1 MINDA
6 TNDIQDISQPVYLKT
21 LARIISVVLH
31 PLFIPTY
38 IFFWL
43 ATRFSFEFSGISTA
57 GMFFRKFSVF
67 WLTAFFPAFSVFL
80 LWRLKFIENIYLRQ
94 QKERI
99 VPYIITMIFYWW
111 MWYLSRNFTDQPIVL
126 RFFYLG
132 IFLSTIMGLSFN
144 NFVKIS
150 MHSMGMG
157 GALACVLLTCLTY
170 HSFLGL
176 DIMLVT
182 FLTGVVCTSRLII
195 NEHSTFEIYLGLLVG
210 ALCQAIAYWIVM

>member
-1 MINDA
+1 
-6 TNDIQDISQPVYLKT
+6 
-21 LARIISVVLH
+21 
-31 PLFIPTY
+31 
-38 IFFWL
+38 
-43 ATRFSFEFSGISTA
+43 
-57 GMFFRKFSVF
+57 
-67 WLTAFFPAFSVFL
+67 
-80 LWRLKFIENIYLRQ
+80 
-94 QKERI
+94 
-99 VPYIITMIFYWW
+99 
-111 MWYLSRNFTDQPIVL
+111 LSRNFTDQPIVL

-132 IFLSTIMGLSFN
+132 IFLSTIVGLSFN

-150 MHSMGMG
+150 MHSMGTG

-210 ALCQAIAYWIVM
+210 ALCQAIAYWFVM